1 MFILIHLVTKKKE
14 PLAVPI
20 KKVASLFLFSG
31 LIMPFRR
38 LYEVEVHSLPPREV
52 SLISI
57 D

>member
-1 MFILIHLVTKKKE
+1 MLIHLVTKKKE

>member
-1 MFILIHLVTKKKE
+1 MLIHLVTKKKE

-38 LYEVEVHSLPPREV
+38 LYEVHSLPPREV